1 MIRVMCDQDIQGLAQ
16 AVLAHCRRSNWKD
29 IWDELRIELFTFVD
43 LGLAA
48 DARDADIWQACQAHD
63 IVLLTGNR
71 NAEGSDSLEMTIRER
86 NLPSS
91 LPVLTFADLR
101 RLKFDRGYLELAAE
115 RLLEKLIDI
124 EALRG
129 AGRIYL
135 P

>member
-1 MIRVMCDQDIQGLAQ
+1 MIRIMCDQDIQGLAQ
-16 AVLAHCRRSNWKD
+16 AVLTHCRRSDWETVWN
-29 IWDELRIELFTFVD
+29 ELQIEIFTFAD
-43 LGLAA
+43 LGLEP
-48 DARDADIWQACQAHD
+48 DATDADIWDACQEHH

-71 NAEGSDSLEMTIRER
+71 NAEGPDSLEVTIRER
-86 NLPSS
+86 NLPES

-101 RLKFDRGYLELAAE
+101 KLKFDRGYLELSAE